1 MEEVRTIDSKSCKEI
16 YVILNRLGLFYKL
29 PIELKEYIIQNQDLS
44 YEYDFNIDLP
54 LVYQVDNENT
64 KAYISYLYLKYINDS
79 DNEKNILL
87 RKYEKNEKIYQEKLM
102 EKYNSNNIFRNKRLE
117 TVENTPNTIAIVE
130 YKESIIRKFVNKIKS
145 IFSRKN

>member
-1 MEEVRTIDSKSCKEI
+1 MEEIRVIDSKSCKEI

-29 PIELKEYIIQNQDLS
+29 PTELKEYIIQNQDLS

-54 LVYQVDNENT
+54 LVYQIDSENT

-87 RKYEKNEKIYQEKLM
+87 RKYEQNEKIYQEKLM
-102 EKYNSNNIFRNKRLE
+102 EKYNPDNIFKSKEIE
-117 TVENTPNTIAIVE
+117 TVENTPNTVALVE
-130 YKESIIRKFVNKIKS
+130 YKESIIRKIINKIKR
-145 IFSRKN
+145 IFLKS

>member
-145 IFSRKN
+145 IFSRK